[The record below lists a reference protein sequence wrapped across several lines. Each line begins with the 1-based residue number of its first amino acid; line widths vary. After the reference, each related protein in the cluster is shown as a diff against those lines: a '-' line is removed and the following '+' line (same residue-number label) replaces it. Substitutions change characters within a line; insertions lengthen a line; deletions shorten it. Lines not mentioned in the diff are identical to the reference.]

1 MLVREYQKVLKSKK
15 TTNIITQCKIN
26 QRLALLLGEGISFVW
41 TVNIL
46 EKNFHLFFFFFAF
59 IILFLWGDGNLR
71 QGCSV

>member
-46 EKNFHLFFFFFAF
+46 EKNFHLFFFFLLL
-59 IILFLWGDGNLR
+59 LFFFCGETGI
-71 QGCSV
+71 